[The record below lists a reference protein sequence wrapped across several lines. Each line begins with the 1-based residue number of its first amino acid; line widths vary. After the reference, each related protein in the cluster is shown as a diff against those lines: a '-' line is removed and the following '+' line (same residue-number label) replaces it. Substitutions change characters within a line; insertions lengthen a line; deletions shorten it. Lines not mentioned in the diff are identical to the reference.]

1 MKKILPI
8 ILCLSFI
15 ICLSAC
21 SYNPPE
27 GYTEEH
33 HTYEEILVF
42 AKAIDP
48 NATVSTEY
56 VDTTIEDW
64 NRNFREYPAIINGI
78 ECHVASVGKMVWN
91 EGFCAGEFA
100 RQYYII
106 DTDYDYLI
114 LQKILSEKQAEWNME
129 YEGLAVKYQWNNIL
143 SVEIAVAKI
152 TALTDEELELVW
164 QDILEIATEYNTYTV
179 RKEPYFSL
187 SAPEKYYDSGKTEY
201 FVKTDAY
208 VLIHDLS
215 EQGKVDFF
223 QEYHDAWALLD
234 SGLPIG

>member
-1 MKKILPI
+1 MKKVLSLFLCVIL
-8 ILCLSFI
+8 ILCLS
-15 ICLSAC
+15 AC
-21 SYNPPE
+21 TYNPPD

-33 HTYEEILVF
+33 HTYEEILKF
-42 AKAIDP
+42 AKGIDP
-48 NATVSTEY
+48 NATVSKEY
-56 VDTTIEDW
+56 TDTTIDAW
-64 NRNFREYPAIINGI
+64 NRKFREYPAIINGI

-91 EGFCAGEFA
+91 EGFLAGEFA

-114 LQKILSEKQAEWNME
+114 LQKILSEKQPEWRME
-129 YEGLAVKYQWNNIL
+129 YKGLAAKYQWNNVL
-143 SVEIAVAKI
+143 SVEVAVTKN

-164 QDILEIATEYNTYTV
+164 QDVLAIAAEYNTYTV

-187 SAPEKYYDSGKTEY
+187 SAPDKYYDSAKKEY
-201 FVKTDAY
+201 FVKTDAH

-223 QEYHDAWALLD
+223 QEYHDAWALLN